1 MSDPRRAYSASV
13 TVSLEASEDDD
24 DDKEERMAT
33 METTHDETE
42 AAYASSNQASGWTTT
57 WSDSRYDFQK
67 KNKLLFLSK

>member
-1 MSDPRRAYSASV
+1 MIETQATISVCIMSDPRRAYSASV

-42 AAYASSNQASGWTTT
+42 AAYASQ
-57 WSDSRYDFQK
+57 
-67 KNKLLFLSK
+67 

>member
-13 TVSLEASEDDD
+13 TVSLDASEDND

-42 AAYASSNQASGWTTT
+42 AAYASQ
-57 WSDSRYDFQK
+57 
-67 KNKLLFLSK
+67 